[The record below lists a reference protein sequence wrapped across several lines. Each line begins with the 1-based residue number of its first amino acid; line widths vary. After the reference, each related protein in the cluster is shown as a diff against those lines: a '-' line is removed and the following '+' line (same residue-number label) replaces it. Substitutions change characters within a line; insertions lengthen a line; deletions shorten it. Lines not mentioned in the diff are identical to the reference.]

1 MNLRQ
6 LTSIISLLIGLVGS
20 SYSIAHA
27 QDGVISELNYFEG
40 AIHYSF
46 SVNGS
51 LAADMEELNNINL
64 MTWYIKEGDYIV
76 QLYATPK
83 APEPFDPENPK
94 ITINQSFPTTRLYIA
109 DSDRTYLIDTRNER
123 YFLTDGYKGY
133 NDTLVPVAVSNR
145 DSVKILGIWC
155 HGYKYFHNGETVWVY
170 INPKY
175 RVNTSY
181 FQGKRRAKANFLVQG
196 LNGCIPL
203 KIVRKNADRTIENH
217 ATKIIP
223 SKFSLDQFRIPANY
237 KRFKRDYRR

>member
-1 MNLRQ
+1 MNFRH
-6 LTSIISLLIGLVGS
+6 LTLIFSLLIGLVGS
-20 SYSIAHA
+20 SYSIANA
-27 QDGVISELNYFEG
+27 QDGVISDLNYFEG

-51 LAADMEELNNINL
+51 IGADLQELNNINL
-64 MTWYIKEGDYIV
+64 MTWFIKDGDYIV

-83 APEPFDPENPK
+83 APEPFDPENPR
-94 ITINQSFPTTRLYIA
+94 ITINQTFPTTRLYIA
-109 DSDRTYLIDTRNER
+109 DSDRTFIIDTRNER
-123 YFLTDGYKGY
+123 YFLTDGYTGY
-133 NDTLVPVAVSNR
+133 NDTTIPVAVSNK
-145 DSVKILGIWC
+145 DSVKILGMWC
-155 HGYKYFHNGETVWVY
+155 YGYKYNYKGETVWVY

-181 FQGKRRAKANFLVQG
+181 FQGKKQAKANFLVKG

-223 SKFSLDQFRIPANY
+223 SKFSVDQFRIPPNY
-237 KRFKRDYRR
+237 KRFSRDYRR